1 MQRARRAAG
10 LRWLKRFEL
19 YVRIIHQ
26 IYIHAFYVLLLLCLF
41 GRLPPCVAVLF
52 LPIIFIIRHPAAL
65 MPVLFLSWMLLL
77 MIVSHEECFKGSY
90 ISLTVRKTIPLT
102 AKEM

>member
-52 LPIIFIIRHPAAL
+52 LPVIFIIRHLAAL
-65 MPVLFLSWMLLL
+65 MSVLFLSRVLLL
-77 MIVSHEECFKGSY
+77 MIVSHEGGFKY
-90 ISLTVRKTIPLT
+90 
-102 AKEM
+102 